1 MALDDIFALPD
12 WAAFDAWGKA
22 RGGERWA
29 DGQGWNAFDNKD
41 EWNNLNAL
49 FNPYRQAMGGGDP
62 RKGQFGLTPNVGP
75 DQLAALYAPAQQG
88 VKDLVSRV
96 QSEHE
101 ARLRQLYSQFQ
112 AETAAPVS
120 EPERLAAAR
129 AGAMAKP
136 RPKNAMRGIMLA
148 R

>member
-1 MALDDIFALPD
+1 MAQDYLNPET
-12 WAAFDAWGKA
+12 WGAFDAWGQA
-22 RGGERWA
+22 RGGPQWTSR
-29 DGQGWNAFDNKD
+29 GPGWSAQQNPD
-41 EWNNLNAL
+41 EWSRLNSL

-62 RKGQFGLTPNVGP
+62 RKGQFGMTPNAGP

-88 VKDLVSRV
+88 VNDMVGRV
-96 QSEHE
+96 QSDYD
-101 ARLRQLYSQFQ
+101 AWMQQLYSQFQ